1 MDKWEYRAQFLR
13 ADIDVPG
20 ARDYAAKKH
29 PDLKPRRFSPIAMS
43 MFLDQYG
50 EEGWELMHIEPIPML
65 GAQGDVGFA
74 HAGYGGAL
82 RDISWSSIY
91 FCVFKRRKAE

>member
-13 ADIDVPG
+13 ADIDAPG
-20 ARDYAAKKH
+20 TRDYAAKKH

-50 EEGWELMHIEPIPML
+50 EEGWELMHIEPIQML
-65 GAQGDVGFA
+65 GEQGDVGFSM
-74 HAGYGGAL
+74 HAGGIID
-82 RDISWSSIY
+82 RVWSNTY